1 MSELSSYK
9 SEIPEL
15 KSIKNKL
22 KRRCYDSKKHL
33 QNIRSGMLGSDGL
46 AVRESL
52 IDDIKSLK
60 EKVKSLEEELEELS
74 NRV

>member
-22 KRRCYDSKKHL
+22 KRKCYDNKKHL

-52 IDDIKSLK
+52 IDDIKSLRA
-60 EKVKSLEEELEELS
+60 KVKSLEQELDEIS